1 MIIEIYLTFAL
12 YFVRYLTLFSEFE
25 FQYHICNTDFHNKND
40 KYSVYVEQYTI
51 HLKLRI
57 FLNSDSRIN
66 GSNIF
71 NPILYFNIR
80 VTNDAISNGK
90 YISE

>member
-12 YFVRYLTLFSEFE
+12 YFVRYLTLFSEFK

-40 KYSVYVEQYTI
+40 KYSVYVQQYTN